1 MAVENRIWRS
11 PDLVAQ
17 LIPFLDLASILA
29 LATVQPLVLNLLERS
44 FIWKNLIRRSAISE
58 NELEGL
64 DRAKIGQL
72 VKILKLVEDPESHL
86 LELLH
91 TICERYPEG
100 LELEVEYPDEEGE
113 EDQEDQEEESTH
125 FNLDS
130 VQVSCSL
137 HPAGHK
143 VNAVGFELLEL
154 VEGAMGTTLQK
165 VKQFEV
171 DQLIICH

>member
-1 MAVENRIWRS
+1 M
-11 PDLVAQ
+11 
-17 LIPFLDLASILA
+17 
-29 LATVQPLVLNLLERS
+29 
-44 FIWKNLIRRSAISE
+44 
-58 NELEGL
+58 
-64 DRAKIGQL
+64 
-72 VKILKLVEDPESHL
+72 KILKLVEGPESHL

-113 EDQEDQEEESTH
+113 EDQEDQKEESTH

-137 HPAGHK
+137 HPAEHK
-143 VNAVGFELLEL
+143 VNTVGFELLEL

-171 DQLIICH
+171 DQFDFDLINLASALMARINRQNKPLKR